1 MAASDTYISIVA
13 PLHNAG
19 HYVAPFVREMHA
31 LLSAEY
37 NYFEIVLVDDASTD
51 DTIERLQPLLAELVG
66 LRLIRLSRR
75 MGMEIAIT
83 AGLEA
88 AIGDF
93 VGVMDPNFDPPAV
106 MIDMLG
112 RARDGIDV
120 LQGTAVVS
128 ARAGLAY
135 CFARRTFYSL
145 AQGLLKLELLPGAT
159 ALRVM
164 SRQAVNAMTK
174 HRSRQRY
181 FALLAA
187 DVGFIRAVHPYQT
200 ISRSGAGRAMT
211 WLEATR
217 LALSIIVHSSIRPLR
232 MVSAVAVLGSLAIL
246 GYILYV
252 VYIFLTKDDVLP
264 GWTTLSLEVS
274 GLFFLLFVMIALIG
288 EYLGRLIDETTD
300 RPLYHLRSEQAS
312 SVMLLDPSRLNVEE
326 NAAGGTSPTTK
337 SA

>member
-13 PLHNAG
+13 PLHNFGPYA
-19 HYVAPFVREMHA
+19 APFVREMHA
-31 LLSAEY
+31 ALSAEY

-51 DTIERLQPLLAELVG
+51 ETIDRLQPLLTEFVG

-106 MIDMLG
+106 MTAMLD

-120 LQGTAVVS
+120 LQGTAEIS
-128 ARAGLAY
+128 ARAGGGY
-135 CFARRTFYSL
+135 RFARRSFYGL
-145 AQGLLKLELLPGAT
+145 ARGLLKLELVPGAT

-164 SRQAVNAMTK
+164 SRQAVNALTK

-181 FALLAA
+181 FSLLAA
-187 DVGFIRAVHPYQT
+187 DVGFVRALHRYQM
-200 ISRSGAGRAMT
+200 ISRSGAARSMT
-211 WLEATR
+211 WPEAMQ
-217 LALSIIVHSSIRPLR
+217 LALSIVIHSSIRPLR
-232 MVSAVAVLGSLAIL
+232 LVSAVAVLGSLALL
-246 GYILYV
+246 GYISYV
-252 VYIFLTKDDVLP
+252 LVIFLTKKDVLP

-274 GLFFLLFVMIALIG
+274 GLFCLLFLMVAMIG

-326 NAAGGTSPTTK
+326 NAASGPPSK

>member
-19 HYVAPFVREMHA
+19 GYVAPFVREMHA
-31 LLSAEY
+31 ALSAEY

-51 DTIERLQPLLAELVG
+51 DTVERLQPLLAELVG

-106 MIDMLG
+106 MTAMLN

-120 LQGTAVVS
+120 LQGTAEVS
-128 ARAGLAY
+128 PRAGRAY
-135 CFARRTFYSL
+135 RLARRTFYAL
-145 AQGLLKLELLPGAT
+145 TRGLLKLELVPGAT

-164 SRQAVNAMTK
+164 SRQAVNALTK
-174 HRSRQRY
+174 HRSRKRY
-181 FALLAA
+181 FSLLAA
-187 DVGFIRAVHPYQT
+187 DVGFLRDVHPYQL
-200 ISRSGAGRAMT
+200 ISRSGAGRSMT
-211 WLEATR
+211 WPEAVR
-217 LALSIIVHSSIRPLR
+217 LALSIVIHSSIRPLR

-246 GYILYV
+246 GYISYV
-252 VYIFLTKDDVLP
+252 VFVYLTKEDVLP

-274 GLFFLLFVMIALIG
+274 GLFFLLFVMIAMIG

-326 NAAGGTSPTTK
+326 NAADGTPTK